1 MLPTGARFD
10 YHADLQNFVS
20 FNTLTIDQMIK
31 RNLFLYSQTIDVIDQ
46 STPITSKL
54 PTIWNV
60 QDEA

>member
-1 MLPTGARFD
+1 MLRPGARFD
-10 YHADLQNFVS
+10 YHADLQHFVS
-20 FNTLTIDQMIK
+20 SNILTIDQKIE